1 MGAFEYKALDSRG
14 KDKKGIL
21 EGDSSRQV
29 RQQLRE
35 KGWMPLAV
43 VEVLERPGKTD
54 KSGTEKPKRFKGRIS
69 AMDLAL
75 ITRQL
80 STLLR
85 SGLPLENC
93 LQTVARQSAKPNLE
107 RILLGVRSRVREG
120 HSLANGMSEFP
131 SIFSELYVRT
141 IDAGE
146 QSGHLD
152 VVLDRL
158 SDYTESR
165 QQIRQKTVLALFYP
179 ALLTIVSILIVAALL
194 VFVVPKIVAVFENSG
209 QELPMLTNVLIGLSD
224 FLRTQWIAIVVVL
237 GLLYTAFKLLRN
249 RPAFEAGWQRVQL
262 GIPLIGKLIR
272 TTNAAQFSR
281 TLSILTA
288 SSVPILEALR
298 ISAQVLTNKPMR
310 HAVEE
315 ASLRVREGSSLNKA
329 LEDTGY
335 FPPMT
340 ISLMASGEASGNL
353 EEMLERSSVIQE
365 REVEALIS
373 TFVGL
378 FEPILILVM
387 GGIVLLIVIAIL
399 LPIFDLNQLVS

>member
-21 EGDSSRQV
+21 EGDSSRQI

-43 VEVLERPGKTD
+43 AEVAERSG
-54 KSGTEKPKRFKGRIS
+54 KSGEGKPKRIKGRIS

-93 LQTVARQSAKPNLE
+93 LQTVARQSGKPHLE
-107 RILLGVRSRVREG
+107 RILLAVRSRVREG

-224 FLRTQWIAIVVVL
+224 FLRTQWIAIVVVI
-237 GLLYTAFKLLRN
+237 GLLVTAFKLLRN

-262 GIPLIGKLIR
+262 SIPLIGKLIR

-310 HAVEE
+310 HAVVD

-329 LEDTGY
+329 LEDTGF

>member
-1 MGAFEYKALDSRG
+1 MGAFEYKALDDRG
-14 KDKKGIL
+14 KDKKGVL
-21 EGDSSRQV
+21 EGDNSRQI

-35 KGWMPLAV
+35 KGWMPLSV
-43 VEVLERPGKTD
+43 VEVVERTSKEKT
-54 KSGTEKPKRFKGRIS
+54 RRVRGRIS

-85 SGLPLENC
+85 SGLPVENC
-93 LQTVARQSAKPNLE
+93 LQTVARQSGKAHLE
-107 RILLGVRSRVREG
+107 RILLAVRSRVREG
-120 HSLANGMSEFP
+120 HSLSNGMSEFP
-131 SIFSELYVRT
+131 SIFSNLYVRT

-152 VVLDRL
+152 TVLERL

-165 QQIRQKTVLALFYP
+165 QQVRQKTVLALFYP
-179 ALLTIVSILIVAALL
+179 ALLTIISILIVTALL
-194 VFVVPKIVAVFENSG
+194 VFVVPEIITVFENTE
-209 QELPMLTNVLIGLSD
+209 QELPILTRMLIGLSD
-224 FLRTQWIAIVVVL
+224 FFRANWLALFLVIALAVTGFLSMLR
-237 GLLYTAFKLLRN
+237 
-249 RPAFEAGWQRVQL
+249 RPAFENRWQRFQL
-262 GIPLIGKLIR
+262 RIPLIGKLIR
-272 TTNAAQFSR
+272 SSNAAQFSR

-298 ISAQVLTNKPMR
+298 ISSQVLSNKPMR
-310 HAVEE
+310 IAVED

-340 ISLMASGEASGNL
+340 ISLMASGESSGNL
-353 EEMLERSSVIQE
+353 EEMLERSAVIQE
-365 REVEALIS
+365 REVESLIA

-387 GGIVLLIVIAIL
+387 GVIVLLIVIAIL
-399 LPIFDLNQLVS
+399 LPIFQMNQLLA

>member
-1 MGAFEYKALDSRG
+1 MGAFEYKALDTVG
-14 KDKKGIL
+14 KDKKGVL
-21 EGDSSRQV
+21 EGDNSRQI

-35 KGWMPLAV
+35 KGWMPLSV
-43 VEVLERPGKTD
+43 VEVSERAVVGK
-54 KSGTEKPKRFKGRIS
+54 EKNKRVKGRIS

-85 SGLPLENC
+85 AGLPVENC
-93 LQTVARQSAKPNLE
+93 LQTVARQSGKPQLE
-107 RILLGVRSRVREG
+107 RILMAVRSRVREG
-120 HSLANGMSEFP
+120 HTLSNGMSEFP
-131 SIFSELYVRT
+131 SIFSNLYVRT

-165 QQIRQKTVLALFYP
+165 QQVRQKTVLALFYP
-179 ALLTIVSILIVAALL
+179 ALLTIISILIVTALL
-194 VFVVPKIVAVFENSG
+194 VFVVPEIVAVFENSD
-209 QELPMLTNVLIGLSD
+209 QELPMLTSMLISLSD
-224 FLRTQWIAIVVVL
+224 FLRAQWLPIMLFIAL
-237 GLLYTAFKLLRN
+237 ATTGFMALRK
-249 RPAFEAGWQRVQL
+249 RPRFERRWQRIQL
-262 GIPLIGKLIR
+262 RLPLLGKLIR
-272 TTNAAQFSR
+272 SSNAAQFSR

-288 SSVPILEALR
+288 SSVPILESLR
-298 ISAQVLTNKPMR
+298 IASQVLTNKPMR
-310 HAVEE
+310 TAVED
-315 ASLRVREGSSLNKA
+315 ASQRVREGSSLNKA

-340 ISLMASGEASGNL
+340 ISLMASGESSGKL
-353 EEMLERSSVIQE
+353 EEMLERSSDIQE

-387 GGIVLLIVIAIL
+387 GGIVLLIVMAIL
-399 LPIFDLNQLVS
+399 LPIFDLNQLVA

>member
-21 EGDSSRQV
+21 EGDSSRQI

-43 VEVLERPGKTD
+43 AEVSGHSS
-54 KSGTEKPKRFKGRIS
+54 KSGQQKTSRIKGRIS

-93 LQTVARQSAKPNLE
+93 LQTVARQSGKPHLE
-107 RILLGVRSRVREG
+107 RILLAVRSRVREG
-120 HSLANGMSEFP
+120 HSLAHGMSEFP
-131 SIFSELYVRT
+131 TIFNELYMRT
-141 IDAGE
+141 VDAGE

-209 QELPMLTNVLIGLSD
+209 QELPMLTNALIGLSD
-224 FLRTQWIAIVVVL
+224 FLRTQWIAIVVVI
-237 GLLYTAFKLLRN
+237 GLLFTAFKMLRN

-262 GIPLIGKLIR
+262 RIPLIGKLIR

-310 HAVEE
+310 HAVIE
-315 ASLRVREGSSLNKA
+315 ASQRVREGSSLNKA
-329 LEDTGY
+329 LDDTGF

-353 EEMLERSSVIQE
+353 EDMLERSSVIQE

>member
-1 MGAFEYKALDSRG
+1 
-14 KDKKGIL
+14 
-21 EGDSSRQV
+21 
-29 RQQLRE
+29 
-35 KGWMPLAV
+35 
-43 VEVLERPGKTD
+43 
-54 KSGTEKPKRFKGRIS
+54 
-69 AMDLAL
+69 
-75 ITRQL
+75 
-80 STLLR
+80 
-85 SGLPLENC
+85 
-93 LQTVARQSAKPNLE
+93 
-107 RILLGVRSRVREG
+107 
-120 HSLANGMSEFP
+120 
-131 SIFSELYVRT
+131 
-141 IDAGE
+141 
-146 QSGHLD
+146 

-224 FLRTQWIAIVVVL
+224 FLRTQWIAIVVVI
-237 GLLYTAFKLLRN
+237 GLLFAVFKMLRN

-262 GIPLIGKLIR
+262 SIPLIGKLIR

-310 HAVEE
+310 HAVVD
-315 ASLRVREGSSLNKA
+315 ASLRVREGSTLNKA
-329 LEDTGY
+329 LEDTGF

-353 EEMLERSSVIQE
+353 EDMLERSSVIQE

>member
-21 EGDSSRQV
+21 EGDSSRQI

-43 VEVLERPGKTD
+43 VEVSERSR
-54 KSGTEKPKRFKGRIS
+54 KSDQQKPKRVKGRIS

-93 LQTVARQSAKPNLE
+93 LQTVARQSGKPHLE
-107 RILLGVRSRVREG
+107 RILMAVRSRVREG
-120 HSLANGMSEFP
+120 HSLANGMAEFP
-131 SIFSELYVRT
+131 SIFNELYMRT
-141 IDAGE
+141 VDAGE

-209 QELPMLTNVLIGLSD
+209 QELPMLTNLLIGLSD
-224 FLRTQWIAIVVVL
+224 FLRTQWIAIVVVI
-237 GLLYTAFKLLRN
+237 GLLVTAFKLLRN
-249 RPAFEAGWQRVQL
+249 RPAFEAGWQRVQAFL
-262 GIPLIGKLIR
+262 
-272 TTNAAQFSR
+272 
-281 TLSILTA
+281 
-288 SSVPILEALR
+288 
-298 ISAQVLTNKPMR
+298 
-310 HAVEE
+310 
-315 ASLRVREGSSLNKA
+315 
-329 LEDTGY
+329 
-335 FPPMT
+335 
-340 ISLMASGEASGNL
+340 
-353 EEMLERSSVIQE
+353 
-365 REVEALIS
+365 
-373 TFVGL
+373 
-378 FEPILILVM
+378 
-387 GGIVLLIVIAIL
+387 
-399 LPIFDLNQLVS
+399 